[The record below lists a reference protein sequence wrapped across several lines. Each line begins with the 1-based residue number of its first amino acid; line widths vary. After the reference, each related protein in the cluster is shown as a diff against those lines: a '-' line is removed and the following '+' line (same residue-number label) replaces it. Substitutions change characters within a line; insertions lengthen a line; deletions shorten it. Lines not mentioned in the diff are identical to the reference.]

1 MRFRVPYLS
10 PTVAALALGAG
21 SPVLYPIWLEF
32 DAARRPEPKP
42 PRAGDWPPLTVI
54 VPAYKEEAVIASK
67 LEDVRSNGYS
77 GELELIVIADDQAT
91 AVAAR
96 EAGATVIE
104 PEERRGKATAVN
116 IGVAA
121 ATGAI
126 VVLSDADTSLRPGSL
141 AALARWFVDP
151 QVSAVAAEKTVAGSD
166 QGLYW
171 AVESRIKRAES
182 RRRTTIGV
190 VGELV
195 AIRRSAFRPL
205 PPDTAL
211 DDLWMGLDM
220 IEAGGIVRYEPEARS
235 VEVET
240 PSLASEWER
249 RTRTQAGLIDLL
261 WRRRRLLAPGSPV
274 ATELWGHKLLRTVV
288 GPASHALLL
297 VVAVG
302 SLRRSRVARAFACL
316 HALGA
321 LAVWRRWHG
330 LPLPR
335 PARLAAQ
342 ILFLQATALGAV
354 ARFARR
360 ESLAAWPKEVRPET
374 SRAAFGAPSG
384 PSAAAGRDD

>member
-1 MRFRVPYLS
+1 M
-10 PTVAALALGAG
+10 
-21 SPVLYPIWLEF
+21 
-32 DAARRPEPKP
+32 
-42 PRAGDWPPLTVI
+42 
-54 VPAYKEEAVIASK
+54 
-67 LEDVRSNGYS
+67 
-77 GELELIVIADDQAT
+77 
-91 AVAAR
+91 
-96 EAGATVIE
+96 
-104 PEERRGKATAVN
+104 
-116 IGVAA
+116 
-121 ATGAI
+121 
-126 VVLSDADTSLRPGSL
+126 
-141 AALARWFVDP
+141 
-151 QVSAVAAEKTVAGSD
+151 
-166 QGLYW
+166 
-171 AVESRIKRAES
+171 
-182 RRRTTIGV
+182 

-220 IEAGGIVRYEPEARS
+220 IEAGGIVRYEPRRARS
-235 VEVET
+235 RSKLR
-240 PSLASEWER
+240 PWQASGSGGPTE
-249 RTRTQAGLIDLL
+249 AGLIDLL

-374 SRAAFGAPSG
+374 WRAAFGAPSG
-384 PSAAAGRDD
+384 RPRLRS